1 MSFQTFTDT
10 AGGKLLPKYI
20 PNNNPATSVL
30 KITQGGNTP
39 IPAPTV
45 NNEQLTIIEQTQ
57 GGGQFQIAAYSTPPS
72 PQGEDFV
79 YMGAVPFRVNTNEG
93 YYVFGHYQS
102 ILGGGIVNGVIMI
115 LSINA
120 QNPQV
125 STWSVLATTDAGT
138 TIWCACQLEPTVA
151 DGGRP
156 AINSSF
162 VFHGTF
168 TQITQVFTGVQ
179 TAVANQ
185 LVRLD
190 GAVFTALP
198 LTAGNFDSNQ
208 GDWSGGLVLVGIPQ
222 PLVAAVG
229 EFLIINYS
237 DLVQQN
243 VNLGSIV
250 IYDGGLLKRIGGGVG
265 DEIPLVNSA
274 TFDTQ
279 NRLWICGEF
288 NPAQPPI
295 INSVNI
301 QNRKALLCLSVQG
314 GFFPNVV
321 AFPFTINDIPNTSA
335 FIVSVANSW
344 NGLSIVINGTQFQV
358 AANGGVATG
367 MAYIDVATLA
377 ITKFGLIDT
386 IPTNEMSD
394 SVMFDGDTYITSY
407 FDDNQYFLF
416 GTEGGVSATFGKDT
430 YAHTQYN
437 PSARVMFWNYVPI
450 AAGIGNLCYSTFA
463 YSSVDGVDGS
473 LYTGNAGAF
482 IAAQGAT
489 GVFQNG
495 SKARYIRPDGS
506 AGDAASATFQNSFST
521 LQLIADLANNK
532 WDVVGTTGNIVFN
545 D

>member
-10 AGGKLLPKYI
+10 AGGKLLPKYL

-57 GGGQFQIAAYSTPPS
+57 GGGQFQVEAYPDPPS

-79 YMGAVPFRVNTNEG
+79 YMGAVPFREGGSEG
-93 YYVFGHYQS
+93 YFVFGHYQS
-102 ILGGGIVNGVIMI
+102 ILGGGIVNGVILKLLI
-115 LSINA
+115 AEPPNWE
-120 QNPQV
+120 
-125 STWSVLATTDAGT
+125 TFATTDAGT
-138 TIWCACQLEPTVA
+138 TIWCACQLNPTVA

-156 AINSSF
+156 ALAQTY

-168 TQITQVFTGVQ
+168 TQITDVESGQQ

-185 LVRLD
+185 LVSYTEA
-190 GAVFTALP
+190 GGFVALP
-198 LTAGNFDSNQ
+198 LTAGNFDNNQ
-208 GDWSGGLVLVGIPQ
+208 GNWSGGLVLVGIPQ
-222 PLVAAVG
+222 PLVAACG
-229 EFLIINYS
+229 EFLIINYT
-237 DLVQQN
+237 DLVQQGT
-243 VNLGSIV
+243 NLGAIV

-265 DEIPLVNSA
+265 DEIPQVSSA

-288 NPAQPPI
+288 NPAFPPI
-295 INSVNI
+295 VNSI
-301 QNRKALLCLSVQG
+301 TLQQRALLCLSAQG
-314 GFFPNVV
+314 GFFPTVV
-321 AFPFTINDIPNTSA
+321 PFPFTINDQPTASS
-335 FIVSVANSW
+335 FILAVANSW
-344 NGLSIVINGTQFQV
+344 NGLSIVINGSGFQV

-367 MAYIDVATLA
+367 TAYIDVATLVIA
-377 ITKFGLIDT
+377 KFGLIDT
-386 IPTNEMSD
+386 IPTNELSD
-394 SVMFDGDTYITSY
+394 SVMVDGDTYITAY
-407 FDDNQYFLF
+407 FDDNQNFLF
-416 GTEGGVSATFGKDT
+416 GTEAGITATFGKDT
-430 YAHTQYN
+430 YARPQYN
-437 PSARVMFWNYVPI
+437 PLARVMFWNYVMI
-450 AAGIGNLCYSTFA
+450 AAGIGDLCYSTFA

-482 IAAQGAT
+482 VAAGGAT

-521 LQLIADLANNK
+521 LQLIGDLANNK